1 MIALVIQARMGSTRL
16 PGKVLRE
23 ICGVPMLA
31 LLLSRLKDAKR
42 IDAIV
47 VATST
52 DKLDDALAEFCARFG
67 VACYRGSESD
77 VLDRYYKAAL
87 PFNPDHVVRVTADC
101 PLNHAEVVDFVVDAY
116 LESGC
121 DYYSNS
127 NHEPDYLEDGFDVE
141 VFSFAALEAA
151 WKNARLLSEREHV
164 TPYIKNSGHYTCGWK
179 KYRAD
184 YHTKLSVDSPA
195 DFAAVTAIFE
205 HFAPE
210 RQFGMA
216 DVLDLLAKKPE
227 IQRLNSDSVIN
238 AGYAKSLKNDREIE

>member
-1 MIALVIQARMGSTRL
+1 MGSTRL

-23 ICGVPMLA
+23 ICGAPMLSI
-31 LLLSRLKDAKR
+31 LLNRLKDAKC

-52 DKLDDALAEFCARFG
+52 DKPDDAIADFCARFG

-101 PLNHAEVVDFVVDAY
+101 PLNNAEVVDFVVDAY
-116 LESGC
+116 LESAC
-121 DYYSNS
+121 DYFSNS
-127 NHEPDYLEDGFDVE
+127 NQEPDFLEDGFDVE
-141 VFSFAALEAA
+141 VFSFAALETA

-164 TPYIKNSGHYTCGWK
+164 TPYIKNSGLFKCAWK
-179 KYRAD
+179 KFQRD
-184 YHTKLSVDSPA
+184 YNYKLSVDSPA

-205 HFAPE
+205 YFAPK
-210 RQFGMA
+210 RHFGMA

-227 IQRLNSDSVIN
+227 IKQLNSESVIN
-238 AGYAKSLKNDREIE
+238 AGYAKSLKNDREVE